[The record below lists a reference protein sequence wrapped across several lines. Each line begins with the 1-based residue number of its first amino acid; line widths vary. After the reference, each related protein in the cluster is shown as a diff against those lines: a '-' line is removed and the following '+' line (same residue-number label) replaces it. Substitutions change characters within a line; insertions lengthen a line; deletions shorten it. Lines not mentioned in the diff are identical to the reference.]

1 MEQDHLDQQVY
12 PLCIVFISVIHY
24 LDNICDIDY
33 MVKKTIVVTGG
44 AGFIGSNLCIHLL
57 AQSLENYVICLDNL
71 ITGSLDNLREIMEP
85 RNPRFRFINYDI
97 TKPINPILFNEE
109 DIDEIYHLASIASPE
124 KYKKYSM
131 ETLLTSI
138 NGTQRVLDYCVL
150 YNCKMVFTSTSE
162 VYGDPLVHPQPESY
176 YGNVNTVGERSCY
189 DEGKRVAETLIYEYQ
204 KRFPDLELKVARLF
218 NTYGPRMDLNDG
230 RVITNFLRQIKCGA
244 PIEIYGDGTQT
255 RSFCYIDDTVR
266 GLVAFMATPSSDV
279 VTAGPVNI
287 GNPDCEFTMNELV
300 AVFQQ
305 VLRRESSDVIEVKY
319 TPRTQDDPMCRRPV
333 ITKAQELFGFTCDVD
348 LEEGITRMF
357 LAYNSF
363 V

>member
-1 MEQDHLDQQVY
+1 
-12 PLCIVFISVIHY
+12 
-24 LDNICDIDY
+24 

-57 AQSLENYVICLDNL
+57 AKSPDNHVICIDNL

-85 RNPRFRFINYDI
+85 RHPRFRFIDYDI

-150 YNCKMVFTSTSE
+150 YNCKMLFTSTSE
-162 VYGDPLVHPQPESY
+162 VYGDPLVHPQPETY

-204 KRFPDLELKVARLF
+204 KRFPDLDLKVARLF

-230 RVITNFLRQIKCGA
+230 RVITNFIRQIKRGE
-244 PIEIYGDGTQT
+244 PITIYGDGTQT
-255 RSFCYIDDTVR
+255 RSFCYVDDTVR
-266 GLVAFMATPSSDV
+266 ALVAFMAAAETSVGDV
-279 VTAGPVNI
+279 GPVNI

-300 AVFQQ
+300 DVFRRAV
-305 VLRRESSDVIEVKY
+305 RRPGGGVEGGEGDDGGGDDRSAAFEVKY
-319 TPRTQDDPMCRRPV
+319 LPRTQDDPMCRRPV
-333 ITKAQELFGFTCDVD
+333 ITKAQELFGFRCDVG
-348 LEEGITRMF
+348 LEEGIQRVWDYF
-357 LAYNSF
+357 I
-363 V
+363 

>member
-1 MEQDHLDQQVY
+1 
-12 PLCIVFISVIHY
+12 
-24 LDNICDIDY
+24 

-57 AQSLENYVICLDNL
+57 AQSPDNYVICVDNL
-71 ITGSLDNLREIMEP
+71 ITGSLDNIREIMEL
-85 RNPRFRFINYDI
+85 RPRFRFIEYDI
-97 TKPINPILFNEE
+97 TKPINPTLFNEE
-109 DIDEIYHLASIASPE
+109 HIHEIYHLASIASPE

-150 YNCKMVFTSTSE
+150 YNCKMLFTSTSE
-162 VYGDPLVHPQPESY
+162 VYGDPLVHPQPETY

-204 KRFPDLELKVARLF
+204 KRFPDLDLKIARLF

-230 RVITNFLRQIKCGA
+230 RVITNFVRQIKRGA

-266 GLVAFMATPSSDV
+266 ALVAFMAASSADTNV
-279 VTAGPVNI
+279 LNAGPVNI
-287 GNPDCEFTMNELV
+287 GNPGCEFTMNELV
-300 AVFQQ
+300 DVFRHALQ
-305 VLRRESSDVIEVKY
+305 RPGDGDGDGSNGSFEVKY
-319 TPRTQDDPMCRRPV
+319 LPRTQDDPMCRRPV
-333 ITKAQELFGFTCDVD
+333 ITKAQELFGFECKVG
-348 LEEGITRMF
+348 LEEGIQRVWDYF
-357 LAYNSF
+357 L
-363 V
+363 